1 MGMSLPDLRQLRQFV
16 AVAEHLHFG
25 RAAAALHIS
34 QPPLSRSIQD
44 LESKLGAKL
53 FERTRR
59 KVELTAAGAW
69 YLDEARNVIA
79 RLERAGRAV
88 AELAAGGAG
97 ALRIGFVTIADYSVL
112 PDLLA
117 RFKAAHPGV
126 SMSLRELVTE
136 AQLEAL
142 GAGELDLGFVLPPL
156 PAREVESIAVNRE
169 KLVVALP
176 SHHPLAE
183 APGPLAVKR
192 LAGES
197 FVMVP
202 AVLARG
208 LSDAVLG
215 LCARAGFAPRV
226 AQEAVQMQTVVSL
239 VSSGLGVAI
248 VPESLLNLRR
258 SGVVYRAVRDPHPK
272 IELRLA
278 WRRDARSAALV
289 RFVALARASAGLV
302 DSGALN
308 PHPPR
313 RRQLR

>member
-1 MGMSLPDLRQLRQFV
+1 MTTPDLRQLRQFI

-44 LESKLGAKL
+44 LEARLGAKL
-53 FERTRR
+53 LERSRR

-69 YLDEARNVIA
+69 YVEEARQVLV
-79 RLERAGRAV
+79 RLERACRSV
-88 AELAAGGAG
+88 AERSAGGAG

-112 PDLLA
+112 PGLLS

-126 SMSLRELVTE
+126 SLALRELVTE
-136 AQLEAL
+136 TQLEAL
-142 GAGELDLGFVLPPL
+142 GAGDLDLGFVLPPL

-169 KLVVALP
+169 PLVVALP
-176 SHHPLAE
+176 ARHRLARERGALGVRALAE
-183 APGPLAVKR
+183 EP
-192 LAGES
+192 

-202 AVLARG
+202 ANLARG
-208 LSDAVLG
+208 LSDVVLG
-215 LCARAGFAPRV
+215 VCARAGFAPRI

-248 VPESLLNLRR
+248 VPASLLNLRR
-258 SGVVYRAVRDPHPK
+258 SGVVYRPVRDRHPR

-278 WRRDARSAALV
+278 WRRDARSDPLD
-289 RFVALARASAGLV
+289 RFVELARRKSK
-302 DSGALN
+302 
-308 PHPPR
+308 
-313 RRQLR
+313 